1 MPSLVTTKFR
11 IHNAK
16 QFREMFD
23 EAALYGGAT
32 ASTALSTNMY
42 LFIGKSDA
50 WSGSYTTDGGTAYSN
65 SDTSIPDPNNS
76 NAPSSD
82 TTANTSYTHWKD
94 MIAAKKVASSDVSH
108 VITRNNWTSGRY
120 YAMYDDSETFSDLI
134 SSRASQDVYT
144 GSANATA
151 TLYPMY
157 VMNTNYGVYKCLFN
171 DKIENGRPTPS
182 TIEPTA
188 TTTTAGAPAALADGY
203 VWKYMYTITAAEALK
218 FVTTGYIPVK
228 QIRDANSYGEGGNAG
243 GMTSGTGAK
252 DDGSD
257 QATIERN
264 ALNGALDVFVISDDG
279 GAYHFENNI
288 TLDNATT
295 TTSVIL
301 GAAGSGMQSNDKYNN
316 SSVYFTFSGTS
327 YVRKVTDS
335 VYNSPSSGKMTLTVT
350 PTLGSISLSGTVT
363 ANIAP
368 YARID
373 GDGHGHELQLT
384 ANSGAANSVGGV
396 TVVATGN
403 SYTTATLSVEQQGT
417 SAGAGAEITP
427 IIGPYGGHGYDA
439 PAELGGYFIMVNS
452 KLTQDESGAF
462 TTTNDFRKI
471 GLLKDPN
478 TNNTYERY
486 TAATATQAK
495 TFTYASNNAVISGD
509 ITITQS
515 AAGNDGTD
523 AVVTSAS
530 AYVVDVNATASTM
543 RVIDVE
549 SGSSDTNGYD
559 SKPGSFQAGGVQ
571 CQGPAGLT
579 FNLTSV
585 ANGSMRIG
593 SGEMIYVENRA
604 PVARAADQ
612 TEDIKL
618 IIEF

>member
-32 ASTALSTNMY
+32 ASAALSTNMY

-50 WSGSYTTDGGTAYSN
+50 WSGAYTTDGGTAYTN
-65 SDTSIPDPNNS
+65 SDTSVPDPNNS

-108 VITRNNWTSGRY
+108 VIGRNNWTSGRY
-120 YAMYDDSETFSDLI
+120 YAMYDDTETFGDLT

-203 VWKYMYTITAAEALK
+203 VWKYMYTISAAEALK

-228 QIRDANSYGEGGNAG
+228 QIRDANAYGEGASTG
-243 GMTSGTGAK
+243 GMAASGAK

-257 QATIERN
+257 QVTVERN
-264 ALNGALDVFVISDDG
+264 ALNGALDVFVISNDG
-279 GAYHFENNI
+279 ANYHFENNI
-288 TLDNATT
+288 AIYNSGST
-295 TTSVIL
+295 TTSLIL
-301 GAAGSGMQSNDKYNN
+301 TSPGLTANDRYNN
-316 SSVYFTFSGTS
+316 CSVYFTFSGTS

-335 VYNSPSSGKMTLTVT
+335 VWDSGNSRMTLTVT
-350 PTLGSISLSGTVT
+350 PTLGSITLSGSLT

-368 YARID
+368 HARID
-373 GDGHGHELQLT
+373 GDGHGHSIQLT
-384 ANSGAANSVGGV
+384 ANATAANSVGGV
-396 TVVATGN
+396 TVIATGN
-403 SYTTATLSVEQQGT
+403 SYTTATLTVEQQGT
-417 SAGAGAEITP
+417 AAGAGGVVTP

-439 PAELGGYFIMVNS
+439 AAELGGFFVMVNS

-478 TNNTYERY
+478 NNNTFVRT
-486 TAATATQAK
+486 TAATATQTK
-495 TFTYASNNAVISGD
+495 TFTYASNTVVLGGDVIIS
-509 ITITQS
+509 QH
-515 AAGNDGTD
+515 AAGG
-523 AVVTSAS
+523 AAKK
-530 AYVVDVNATASTM
+530 
-543 RVIDVE
+543 
-549 SGSSDTNGYD
+549 GL
-559 SKPGSFQAGGVQ
+559 KPGRKRELVRRLQEADRVSERRACRLLELSRRNTG
-571 CQGPAGLT
+571 
-579 FNLTSV
+579 
-585 ANGSMRIG
+585 NGRTAYHEAG
-593 SGEMIYVENRA
+593 SGERCQLGA
-604 PVARAADQ
+604 S
-612 TEDIKL
+612 
-618 IIEF
+618 

>member
-11 IHNAK
+11 IHNAQ

-32 ASTALSTNMY
+32 ASAALSTNMY

-50 WSGSYTTDGGTAYSN
+50 WSGAYTTDGGTAYTN
-65 SDTSIPDPNNS
+65 SDTSVPDPNNS

-108 VITRNNWTSGRY
+108 VITRNNWASGRY
-120 YAMYDDSETFSDLI
+120 YAMYDDTETFSDLI
-134 SSRASQDVYT
+134 SSRASQDVYSGT
-144 GSANATA
+144 ANLTA

-171 DKIENGRPTPS
+171 DKTEGGRPTPS

-203 VWKYMYTITAAEALK
+203 VWKYMYTISAAEALK

-228 QIRDANSYGEGGNAG
+228 QIRDANAYGEGASTG
-243 GMTSGTGAK
+243 GMAASGVK

-257 QATIERN
+257 QVTIERN
-264 ALNGALDVFVISDDG
+264 ALNGALDMFVISNDG
-279 GAYHFENNI
+279 ANYHFENNI

-301 GAAGSGMQSNDKYNN
+301 GAAGSGMQANDKYNN

-335 VYNSPSSGKMTLTVT
+335 VYNSPSSGKMTLTVS

-368 YARID
+368 HARID
-373 GDGHGHELQLT
+373 GDGHGHAIQLT
-384 ANSGAANSVGGV
+384 ANASAANSVGGV

-403 SYTTATLSVEQQGT
+403 SYTTATLTVEQQG
-417 SAGAGAEITP
+417 SAAGAGAVVTP

-439 PAELGGYFIMVNS
+439 EAELGGYFVMVNS
-452 KLTQDESGAF
+452 KLTQDESGSF

-478 TNNTYERY
+478 NDNTFVR
-486 TAATATQAK
+486 TSAATATQTK
-495 TFTYASNNAVISGD
+495 TFTYASNSAVISGD
-509 ITITQS
+509 ITISQT
-515 AAGNDGTD
+515 AAGG
-523 AVVTSAS
+523 AS

-543 RVIDVE
+543 RVIDVTN
-549 SGSSDTNGYD
+549 GSSDTAGYD
-559 SKPGSFQAGGVQ
+559 SKPGSWQTSTAAQFSGG
-571 CQGPAGLT
+571 T
-579 FNLTSV
+579 FTLSAV
-585 ANGSMRIG
+585 ANGAMRIG
-593 SGEMIYVENRA
+593 SGEIIYVENRA

>member
-32 ASTALSTNMY
+32 ASAALSTNMY

-50 WSGSYTTDGGTAYSN
+50 WSGSYTTDGGTAYTN
-65 SDTSIPDPNNS
+65 SDTSVPDPNNS

-120 YAMYDDSETFSDLI
+120 YAMYDDTETFSDLI
-134 SSRASQDVYT
+134 SSRASQDVYSGT
-144 GSANATA
+144 ANATA

-171 DKIENGRPTPS
+171 DKTEGGRPTPS
-182 TIEPTA
+182 TIEPTH

-203 VWKYMYTITAAEALK
+203 VWKYMYTISAAEALK

-228 QIRDANSYGEGGNAG
+228 QIRDANAYGEGASTG
-243 GMTSGTGAK
+243 GMAASGAK

-257 QATIERN
+257 QVTIERN
-264 ALNGALDVFVISDDG
+264 ALNGALDMFVISNDG
-279 GAYHFENNI
+279 ANYHFENNI
-288 TLDNATT
+288 AIYNTGST
-295 TTSVIL
+295 TTSLIL
-301 GAAGSGMQSNDKYNN
+301 TSPGLTVNDRYNN

-335 VYNSPSSGKMTLTVT
+335 AWDSGTSRMTLTVT
-350 PTLGSISLSGTVT
+350 PTMGSLSLTGSLT

-368 YARID
+368 HARID
-373 GDGHGHELQLT
+373 GDGHGHAIQLT
-384 ANSGAANSVGGV
+384 ANASAANSIGGV

-403 SYTTATLSVEQQGT
+403 SYTTAALTVEQQGT
-417 SAGAGAEITP
+417 AAGAGGVVTP

-439 PAELGGYFIMVNS
+439 PAELGGYFVMVNS
-452 KLTQDESGAF
+452 KLTQDESGSF

-478 TNNTYERY
+478 NNNSYIRT

-495 TFTYASNNAVISGD
+495 TFTYTSNSVPISGD
-509 ITITQS
+509 ITISQT
-515 AAGNDGTD
+515 AAGG
-523 AVVTSAS
+523 AS

-543 RVIDVE
+543 RVIDVTN
-549 SGSSDTNGYD
+549 GSSDTAGYD
-559 SKPGSFQAGGVQ
+559 SKPGSWQTSTVAQMGG
-571 CQGPAGLT
+571 GGT
-579 FNLTSV
+579 FTLSAV
-585 ANGSMRIG
+585 ANGAMRIG
-593 SGEMIYVENRA
+593 SGDIIYVENRA

>member
-32 ASTALSTNMY
+32 ATDVLSTNMY

-50 WSGSYTTDGGTAYSN
+50 WSGAYTTDSGTAYTN
-65 SDTSIPDPNNS
+65 SDTSVPDPNNS

-108 VITRNNWTSGRY
+108 VIGRNNWTSGRY
-120 YAMYDDSETFSDLI
+120 YAMYDDTETFGDLT

-171 DKIENGRPTPS
+171 DKTEGGRPTPS

-203 VWKYMYTITAAEALK
+203 VWKYMYTISAAEALK

-228 QIRDANSYGEGGNAG
+228 QIRDANAYGEGASTG
-243 GMTSGTGAK
+243 GMAASGAK

-257 QATIERN
+257 QVTVERN
-264 ALNGALDVFVISDDG
+264 ALNGALDVFVISNDG
-279 GAYHFENNI
+279 ANYHFENNI
-288 TLDNATT
+288 AIYNTGST

-301 GAAGSGMQSNDKYNN
+301 TSPGLTANDRYNN
-316 SSVYFTFSGTS
+316 ASVYFTFSGTS

-335 VYNSPSSGKMTLTVT
+335 VWDSGNSRMTLTVT
-350 PTLGSISLSGTVT
+350 PTMGSITLSGSLT

-368 YARID
+368 HARID
-373 GDGHGHELQLT
+373 GDGHGHAIQLT
-384 ANSGAANSVGGV
+384 ANATAANSVGGV
-396 TVVATGN
+396 TVIATGN
-403 SYTTATLSVEQQGT
+403 SYTTATLTVEQQGT
-417 SAGAGAEITP
+417 AAGAGAVVTP

-439 PAELGGYFIMVNS
+439 AAELGGYFVMVNS
-452 KLTQDESGAF
+452 KLTQDESGSF

-478 TNNTYERY
+478 NNNTFVRT
-486 TAATATQAK
+486 TAATATQTK
-495 TFTYASNNAVISGD
+495 TFTYASNSAVISGD
-509 ITITQS
+509 ITISQT
-515 AAGNDGTD
+515 AAGG
-523 AVVTSAS
+523 AS
-530 AYVVDVNATASTM
+530 AYVVDVNAAALTM
-543 RVIDVE
+543 RVIDVTN
-549 SGSSDTNGYD
+549 GSSDTAGYD
-559 SKPGSFQAGGVQ
+559 TKPGSWQTSTVAQIGG
-571 CQGPAGLT
+571 GGT
-579 FNLTSV
+579 FTLAAV
-585 ANGSMRIG
+585 ANGAMRIG
-593 SGEMIYVENRA
+593 SGDIIYVENRA

>member
-32 ASTALSTNMY
+32 ASAALSTNMY

-50 WSGSYTTDGGTAYSN
+50 WSGAYTTDGGTAYTN
-65 SDTSIPDPNNS
+65 SDTSVPDPNNS

-120 YAMYDDSETFSDLI
+120 YAMYDDTETFGDLT
-134 SSRASQDVYT
+134 SSRAAQDVYT

-203 VWKYMYTITAAEALK
+203 VWKYMYTISAAEALK

-228 QIRDANSYGEGGNAG
+228 QIRDANAYGEGASTG
-243 GMTSGTGAK
+243 GMAAAGVK

-257 QATIERN
+257 QVTVERN
-264 ALNGALDVFVISDDG
+264 ALNGALDVFVISNDG
-279 GAYHFENNI
+279 ANYHFENNI
-288 TLDNATT
+288 ALDEGNTT
-295 TTSVIL
+295 GTTVVLS
-301 GAAGSGMQSNDKYNN
+301 AAGSGMGSNGKYVD
-316 SSVYFTFSGTS
+316 SSIYFTFAGTS
-327 YVRKVTDS
+327 YVRRVTAHAIDT
-335 VYNSPSSGKMTLTVT
+335 PSTDKQSLTVS
-350 PTLGSISLSGTVT
+350 PTLGAITVTGTVT

-368 YARID
+368 HARID
-373 GDGHGHELQLT
+373 GDGHGHAIQLT

-396 TVVATGN
+396 TVIATGN
-403 SYTTATLSVEQQGT
+403 NYTTATLTVLQQGT
-417 SAGAGAEITP
+417 AAGAGAVVTP

-439 PAELGGYFIMVNS
+439 PAELGGYFVMVNS
-452 KLTQDESGAF
+452 KLTQDESGSF

-478 TNNTYERY
+478 NDNSYIRT
-486 TAATATQAK
+486 TAATATQTK
-495 TFTYASNNAVISGD
+495 TFTYASNTVVLGGDVTISQ
-509 ITITQS
+509 T
-515 AAGNDGTD
+515 AAGG
-523 AVVTSAS
+523 AS

-543 RVIDVE
+543 RVIDVTN
-549 SGSSDTNGYD
+549 GSSDTAGYD
-559 SKPGSFQAGGVQ
+559 TKPGSWQTSTVAQIGG
-571 CQGPAGLT
+571 GGT
-579 FNLTSV
+579 FTLSAV
-585 ANGSMRIG
+585 ANGAMRIG
-593 SGEMIYVENRA
+593 SGEIIYVENRA

>member
-32 ASTALSTNMY
+32 ASAALSTNMY

-50 WSGSYTTDGGTAYSN
+50 WSGSYTTDGGTAYTN
-65 SDTSIPDPNNS
+65 SDTSVPDPNNS

-120 YAMYDDSETFSDLI
+120 YAMYDDTETFSDLI
-134 SSRASQDVYT
+134 SSRASQDVYSGT
-144 GSANATA
+144 ANATA

-171 DKIENGRPTPS
+171 DKTEGGRPTPS
-182 TIEPTA
+182 TIEPTH

-203 VWKYMYTITAAEALK
+203 VWKYMYTISAAEALK

-228 QIRDANSYGEGGNAG
+228 QIRDANAYGEGASTG
-243 GMTSGTGAK
+243 GMAASGAK

-257 QATIERN
+257 QVTIERN
-264 ALNGALDVFVISDDG
+264 ALNGALDVFVISNDG
-279 GAYHFENNI
+279 ANYHFENNI

-301 GAAGSGMQSNDKYNN
+301 GAAGSGMQANDKYNN

-335 VYNSPSSGKMTLTVT
+335 VYNSPSAGKMTLTVT
-350 PTLGSISLSGTVT
+350 PTLGSLSLSGTIT

-373 GDGHGHELQLT
+373 GDGHGHAIQLT
-384 ANSGAANSVGGV
+384 ANASAANSVGGV

-403 SYTTATLSVEQQGT
+403 SYTSATLTVEQQG
-417 SAGAGAEITP
+417 SAAGAGAVVTP

-439 PAELGGYFIMVNS
+439 PAELGGYFVMVNS
-452 KLTQDESGAF
+452 KLTQDESGSF

-478 TNNTYERY
+478 NNNSYIRT

-495 TFTYASNNAVISGD
+495 TFTYTSNSVPISGD
-509 ITITQS
+509 ITISQT
-515 AAGNDGTD
+515 AAGG
-523 AVVTSAS
+523 AS

-543 RVIDVE
+543 RVIDVTN
-549 SGSSDTNGYD
+549 GSSDTVGYD
-559 SKPGSFQAGGVQ
+559 SKPGSWQTSTVAQMGG
-571 CQGPAGLT
+571 GGT
-579 FNLTSV
+579 FTLSAV
-585 ANGSMRIG
+585 ANGAMRIG
-593 SGEMIYVENRA
+593 SGDIIYVENRA

>member
-50 WSGSYTTDGGTAYSN
+50 WSGAYTTDGGTAYTN
-65 SDTSIPDPNNS
+65 SDTSVPDPNNS

-108 VITRNNWTSGRY
+108 VITRNNWASGRY
-120 YAMYDDSETFSDLI
+120 YAMYDDTETFSDLI
-134 SSRASQDVYT
+134 SSRASQDVYSGT
-144 GSANATA
+144 ANLTA

-171 DKIENGRPTPS
+171 DKTEGGRPTPS

-203 VWKYMYTITAAEALK
+203 VWKYMYTISAAEALK

-228 QIRDANSYGEGGNAG
+228 QIRDANAYGEGASTG
-243 GMTSGTGAK
+243 GMAASGVK

-257 QATIERN
+257 QVTIERN
-264 ALNGALDVFVISDDG
+264 ALNGALDMFVISNDG
-279 GAYHFENNI
+279 ANYHFENNI

-301 GAAGSGMQSNDKYNN
+301 GAAGSGMQANDKYNN

-335 VYNSPSSGKMTLTVT
+335 VYNSPSSGKMTLTVS

-368 YARID
+368 HARID
-373 GDGHGHELQLT
+373 GDGHGHAIQLT
-384 ANSGAANSVGGV
+384 ANASAANSVGGV

-403 SYTTATLSVEQQGT
+403 SYTTATLTVEQQG
-417 SAGAGAEITP
+417 SAAGAGAVVTP

-439 PAELGGYFIMVNS
+439 AAELGGYFVMVNS
-452 KLTQDESGAF
+452 KLTQDESGSF

-478 TNNTYERY
+478 NDNTFVR
-486 TAATATQAK
+486 TSAATATQTK
-495 TFTYASNNAVISGD
+495 TFTYASNSAVISGD
-509 ITITQS
+509 ITISQT
-515 AAGNDGTD
+515 AAGG
-523 AVVTSAS
+523 AS

-543 RVIDVE
+543 RVIDVTN
-549 SGSSDTNGYD
+549 GSSDTAGYD
-559 SKPGSFQAGGVQ
+559 SKPGSWQTSTAAQFSGG
-571 CQGPAGLT
+571 T
-579 FNLTSV
+579 FTLSAV
-585 ANGSMRIG
+585 ANGAMRIG
-593 SGEMIYVENRA
+593 SGEIIYVENRA

>member
-32 ASTALSTNMY
+32 ASAALSTNMY

-50 WSGSYTTDGGTAYSN
+50 WSGSYTTDGGTAYTN
-65 SDTSIPDPNNS
+65 SDTSVPDPNNS

-120 YAMYDDSETFSDLI
+120 YAMYDDTETFSDLI
-134 SSRASQDVYT
+134 SSRASQDVYSGT
-144 GSANATA
+144 ANATA

-171 DKIENGRPTPS
+171 DKTEGGRPTPS
-182 TIEPTA
+182 TIEPTH

-203 VWKYMYTITAAEALK
+203 VWKYMYTISAAEALK

-228 QIRDANSYGEGGNAG
+228 QIRDANAYGEGASTG
-243 GMTSGTGAK
+243 GMAASGAK

-257 QATIERN
+257 QVTIERN
-264 ALNGALDVFVISDDG
+264 ALNGALDMFVISNDG
-279 GAYHFENNI
+279 ANYHFENNI
-288 TLDNATT
+288 AIYNTGST
-295 TTSVIL
+295 TTSLIL
-301 GAAGSGMQSNDKYNN
+301 TSPGLTVNDRYNN

-335 VYNSPSSGKMTLTVT
+335 AWDSGTSRMTLTVT
-350 PTLGSISLSGTVT
+350 PTMGSLSLTGSLT

-368 YARID
+368 HARID
-373 GDGHGHELQLT
+373 GDGHGHAIQLT
-384 ANSGAANSVGGV
+384 ANASAANSIGGV

-403 SYTTATLSVEQQGT
+403 SYTTAALTVEQQGT
-417 SAGAGAEITP
+417 AAGAGGVVTP

-439 PAELGGYFIMVNS
+439 PAELGGYFVMVNS
-452 KLTQDESGAF
+452 KLTQDESGSF

-478 TNNTYERY
+478 NNNSYIRT

-495 TFTYASNNAVISGD
+495 TFTYTSNSVPISGD
-509 ITITQS
+509 ITISQT
-515 AAGNDGTD
+515 AAGG
-523 AVVTSAS
+523 AS

-543 RVIDVE
+543 RVIDVTN
-549 SGSSDTNGYD
+549 GSSDTAGYD
-559 SKPGSFQAGGVQ
+559 SKPGSWQTSTVAQMSGG
-571 CQGPAGLT
+571 GT
-579 FNLTSV
+579 FTLSAV
-585 ANGSMRIG
+585 ANGAMRIG
-593 SGEMIYVENRA
+593 SGDIIYVENRA

>member
-32 ASTALSTNMY
+32 ASAALSTNMY

-50 WSGSYTTDGGTAYSN
+50 WSGAYTTDGGTAYTN
-65 SDTSIPDPNNS
+65 SDTSVPDPNNS

-108 VITRNNWTSGRY
+108 VIGRNNWTSGRY
-120 YAMYDDSETFSDLI
+120 YAMYDDTETFGDLT
-134 SSRASQDVYT
+134 SSRAAQDVYT

-171 DKIENGRPTPS
+171 DKTEGGRPTPS

-203 VWKYMYTITAAEALK
+203 VWKYMYTISAAEALK

-228 QIRDANSYGEGGNAG
+228 QIRDANAYGEGASTG
-243 GMTSGTGAK
+243 GMAAAGVK

-257 QATIERN
+257 QVTVERN
-264 ALNGALDVFVISDDG
+264 ALNGALDIFVISNDG
-279 GAYHFENNI
+279 ANYHFENNI
-288 TLDNATT
+288 AIYNSGST
-295 TTSVIL
+295 TTSLIL
-301 GAAGSGMQSNDKYNN
+301 TSPGLTANDRYNN
-316 SSVYFTFSGTS
+316 CSVYFTFSGTS

-335 VYNSPSSGKMTLTVT
+335 VWDSGNSRMTLTVT
-350 PTLGSISLSGTVT
+350 PTLGSITLSGSLT

-368 YARID
+368 HARID
-373 GDGHGHELQLT
+373 GDGHGHSIQLT
-384 ANSGAANSVGGV
+384 ANATAANSVGGV
-396 TVVATGN
+396 TVIATGN
-403 SYTTATLSVEQQGT
+403 SYTTATLTVEQQGT
-417 SAGAGAEITP
+417 AAGAGGAVTP

-439 PAELGGYFIMVNS
+439 AAELGGFFVMVNS

-462 TTTNDFRKI
+462 TTSNDFRKI

-478 TNNTYERY
+478 NDNTFVRT
-486 TAATATQAK
+486 TAATATQSK
-495 TFTYASNNAVISGD
+495 TFTYSANSAVIGGD
-509 ITITQS
+509 ITISQT
-515 AAGNDGTD
+515 AAGG
-523 AVVTSAS
+523 AS

-543 RVIDVE
+543 RVIDVTN
-549 SGSSDTNGYD
+549 GSSDTAGYD
-559 SKPGSFQAGGVQ
+559 TKPGSWQTSTVAQIGG
-571 CQGPAGLT
+571 GGT
-579 FNLTSV
+579 FTLSAV
-585 ANGSMRIG
+585 ANGAMRIG
-593 SGEMIYVENRA
+593 SGEIIYVENRA

>member
-32 ASTALSTNMY
+32 ASAALSTNMY

-50 WSGSYTTDGGTAYSN
+50 WSGAYTTDGGTAYTN
-65 SDTSIPDPNNS
+65 SDTSVPDPNNS

-108 VITRNNWTSGRY
+108 VITRNNWASGRY
-120 YAMYDDSETFSDLI
+120 YAMYDDTETFSDLI
-134 SSRASQDVYT
+134 SSRASQDVYSGT
-144 GSANATA
+144 ANLTA

-171 DKIENGRPTPS
+171 DKTEGGRPTPS

-203 VWKYMYTITAAEALK
+203 VWKYMYTISAAEALK

-228 QIRDANSYGEGGNAG
+228 QIRDANAYGEGASTG
-243 GMTSGTGAK
+243 GMAASGVK

-257 QATIERN
+257 QVTIERN
-264 ALNGALDVFVISDDG
+264 ALNGALDMFVISNDG
-279 GAYHFENNI
+279 ANYHFENNI

-301 GAAGSGMQSNDKYNN
+301 GAAGSGMQANDKYNN

-335 VYNSPSSGKMTLTVT
+335 VYNSPSSGKMTLTVS

-368 YARID
+368 HARID
-373 GDGHGHELQLT
+373 GDGHGHAIQLT
-384 ANSGAANSVGGV
+384 ANASAANSVGGV

-403 SYTTATLSVEQQGT
+403 SYTTATLTVEQQG
-417 SAGAGAEITP
+417 SAAGAGAVVTP

-439 PAELGGYFIMVNS
+439 AAELGGYFVMVNS
-452 KLTQDESGAF
+452 KLTQDESGSF

-478 TNNTYERY
+478 NDNTFVR
-486 TAATATQAK
+486 TSAATATQTK
-495 TFTYASNNAVISGD
+495 TFTYASNSAVISGD
-509 ITITQS
+509 ITISQT
-515 AAGNDGTD
+515 AAGG
-523 AVVTSAS
+523 AS

-543 RVIDVE
+543 RVIDVTN
-549 SGSSDTNGYD
+549 GSSDTAGYD
-559 SKPGSFQAGGVQ
+559 SKPGSWQTSTAAQFSGG
-571 CQGPAGLT
+571 T
-579 FNLTSV
+579 FTLSAV
-585 ANGSMRIG
+585 ANGAMRIG
-593 SGEMIYVENRA
+593 SGEIIYVENRA

>member
-32 ASTALSTNMY
+32 ASAALSTNIY

-50 WSGSYTTDGGTAYSN
+50 WSGSYTTDGGTAYTN
-65 SDTSIPDPNNS
+65 SDTSVPDPNNS

-120 YAMYDDSETFSDLI
+120 YAMYDDTETFSDLI
-134 SSRASQDVYT
+134 SSRASQDVYSGT
-144 GSANATA
+144 ANATA

-171 DKIENGRPTPS
+171 DKTEGGRPTPS
-182 TIEPTA
+182 TIEPTH

-203 VWKYMYTITAAEALK
+203 VWKYMYTISAAEALK

-228 QIRDANSYGEGGNAG
+228 QIRDANAYGEGASTG
-243 GMTSGTGAK
+243 GMAASGAK

-257 QATIERN
+257 QVTIERN
-264 ALNGALDVFVISDDG
+264 ALNGALDVFVISNDG
-279 GAYHFENNI
+279 ANYHFENNI

-301 GAAGSGMQSNDKYNN
+301 GAAGSGMQANDKYNN

-335 VYNSPSSGKMTLTVT
+335 VYNSPSAGKMTLTVT
-350 PTLGSISLSGTVT
+350 PTLGSLSLSGTIT

-373 GDGHGHELQLT
+373 GDGHGHAIQLT
-384 ANSGAANSVGGV
+384 ANASAANSVGGV

-403 SYTTATLSVEQQGT
+403 SYTSATLTVEQQG
-417 SAGAGAEITP
+417 SAAGAGAVVTP

-439 PAELGGYFIMVNS
+439 PAELGGYFVMVNS
-452 KLTQDESGAF
+452 KLTQDESGSF

-478 TNNTYERY
+478 NNNSYIRT

-495 TFTYASNNAVISGD
+495 TFTYTSNSVPISGD
-509 ITITQS
+509 ITISQT
-515 AAGNDGTD
+515 AAGG
-523 AVVTSAS
+523 AS

-543 RVIDVE
+543 RVIDVTN
-549 SGSSDTNGYD
+549 GSSDTVGYD
-559 SKPGSFQAGGVQ
+559 SKPGSWQTSTVAQMGG
-571 CQGPAGLT
+571 GGT
-579 FNLTSV
+579 FTLSAV
-585 ANGSMRIG
+585 ANGAMRIG
-593 SGEMIYVENRA
+593 SGDIIYVENRA